1 MIGPLPATTDDRLIW
16 DTWLAVYR
24 LPVLTVADEV
34 GTFAALTAGAQ
45 TTDQLAKSINV
56 DARALQ
62 IHLGLLASLGLVE
75 RREGRWRANAAART
89 WLHPDAEGYCG
100 PVLRQYTG
108 SQPLHAQLLATLRPK
123 LQTESHAS
131 AVAEWERGEM
141 PPDLARMVTQYMNA
155 HSLAAA
161 KAAALQPLF
170 ADVKSVL
177 DVGGGSGVFSI
188 EIAKA
193 WPRLNAT
200 VMEIS
205 AVCTE
210 AARYIAAANIDSK
223 VRTEAANMFTQ
234 PWPTGYDVHFL
245 SNIFHDWSDDTC
257 KLLARKSFAALRSG
271 GRIVLHEMLMDD
283 DGCGPLA
290 TAAFSLLM
298 LLGTRGRQY
307 SLPEVS
313 GFLQSA
319 GFSDVEASTT
329 GGGYYS
335 LIAARKP

>member
-1 MIGPLPATTDDRLIW
+1 MGLLPVTTDDRLIW

-34 GTFAALTAGAQ
+34 GTFSALTARALTTTGLAQ
-45 TTDQLAKSINV
+45 SINV
-56 DARALQ
+56 DARALG
-62 IHLGLLASLGLVE
+62 IHLGLLASLGFVE
-75 RREGRWRANAAART
+75 RREERWRATAAART
-89 WLHPDAEGYCG
+89 WLHPAAEGYVG
-100 PVLRQYTG
+100 PLLQRFRA
-108 SQPLHAQLLATLRPK
+108 SQPLHAQLLATLKPAV
-123 LQTESHAS
+123 QAPTHAS

-141 PPDLARMVTQYMNA
+141 PADLAQMITAFMNA
-155 HSLAAA
+155 HSRAAA
-161 KAAALQPLF
+161 KGAARQALF
-170 ADVKSVL
+170 AEVRRVL
-177 DVGGGSGVFSI
+177 DVGGGSAVFAI

-193 WPRLNAT
+193 WPALSAT
-200 VMEIS
+200 VMEIA

-210 AARYIAAANIDSK
+210 ADRYIAAAHVADR

-234 PWPTGYDVHFL
+234 GWPAGYDLHFL

-257 KLLARKSFAALRSG
+257 RLLARQSFNALPRG

-290 TAAFSLLM
+290 TAAFSVLM

-307 SLPEVS
+307 TQAELR
-313 GFLQSA
+313 GFLESA
-319 GFSDVEASTT
+319 GFSSVEAFST

-335 LIAARKP
+335 FVVATKP